1 MRKWW
6 PLLLVLLIG
15 CDGLSTVDLGGGY
28 FLSVWDSHHQHVYAK
43 QGGRNRLVID
53 QQIVGYRV
61 IGTHALLH
69 RMVARSVDCY
79 AANGKATIIT
89 HYSDQEEFWIIDT
102 RMKKETGPLT
112 RASFNTALRKLGV
125 PDAAFVGEIDYRSN
139 TQSFE
144 SDVAHCVR
152 IEPA

>member
-1 MRKWW
+1 MWT
-6 PLLLVLLIG
+6 LIFLAVLIG

-28 FLSVWDSHHQHVYAK
+28 FLSVGDSHHQYVYAK
-43 QGGRNRLVID
+43 QEGRNRLVID
-53 QQIVGYRV
+53 EQIVGHRV
-61 IGTHALLH
+61 IGALVLVH

-89 HYSDQEEFWIIDT
+89 HYSDQGEFWIIDT

-112 RASFNTALRKLGV
+112 HASFNTELRRLGV
-125 PDAAFVGEIDYRSN
+125 MDGSIVDRTDYRSN
-139 TQSFE
+139 TPSIE
-144 SDVAHCVR
+144 SDMARCVR